1 MYLSKFQK
9 CICLNSKMYLL
20 QKNMGPDKIL
30 QLTTCLLSGDGFDTL
45 EPQRDVID
53 TSPEIKCSHFDQDE
67 GQDDAKLGSKCSEL
81 ESSEGDCGNS
91 R

>member
-1 MYLSKFQK
+1 
-9 CICLNSKMYLL
+9 
-20 QKNMGPDKIL
+20 MGPDKIL
-30 QLTTCLLSGDGFDTL
+30 QLTTCLFSGDGFDTL

-67 GQDDAKLGSKCSEL
+67 GQEDAKLGSKCSEL